1 MTTHDSPPQPSAP
14 DGPTNGLAEIYDRG
28 YRIYDGPR
36 TGVFGAMRAV
46 GVATIQRSLGMRR
59 KFRFKIVPILVIFI
73 AYVPA
78 LVFMGLAVLLPAEI
92 AGEVVAEYGGYFGLI
107 AITMIL
113 LTAFVVPE
121 VMGSD
126 RRTGMFGLYLAS
138 PLNRWNYL
146 GSKFASI
153 MIVTSLVT
161 LFPVLFLMIGYTF
174 VEIGPDGFGD
184 GVEVV
189 LSIFA
194 SGLVLSIFFSLFG
207 MAVSTLTDRP
217 LFASA
222 AIVMVTIASEAFSAI
237 IADNTDAP
245 EWVRLF
251 GVIALPL
258 QLISRIWVR
267 RDESELDVIPDV
279 SDAVVAGT
287 WVAVVAG
294 FAAVLLIGYRRLEV
308 TK

>member
-1 MTTHDSPPQPSAP
+1 MSTQDPLPNAAAQGS
-14 DGPTNGLAEIYDRG
+14 NGLAEIYDRG

-36 TGVFGAMRAV
+36 TGVSGAMRAV
-46 GVATIQRSLGMRR
+46 GVATIQRSLGLRR

-78 LVFMGLAVLLPAEI
+78 LVFMGVAVLLPAEI

-107 AITMIL
+107 ALTMIL
-113 LTAFVVPE
+113 FTAFVVPE

-126 RRTGMFGLYLAS
+126 RRSGMLGLYLAS

-153 MIVTSLVT
+153 MMITSLVT
-161 LFPVLFLMIGYTF
+161 LFPVIFLMIGYTF
-174 VEIGPDGFGD
+174 LEIGPDGFGE
-184 GVEVV
+184 GVAVV
-189 LSIFA
+189 LSIFL
-194 SGLVLSIFFSLFG
+194 SGLVLSTFFSLFG

-245 EWVRLF
+245 EWIRLF
-251 GVIALPL
+251 GVVALPL
-258 QLISRIWVR
+258 QVISRIWLR
-267 RDESELDVIPDV
+267 RGESELDVFADV
-279 SDAVVAGT
+279 SDLTVVGAWVGT
-287 WVAVVAG
+287 VAV
-294 FAAVLLIGYRRLEV
+294 FAAVLLIGYRRLQV